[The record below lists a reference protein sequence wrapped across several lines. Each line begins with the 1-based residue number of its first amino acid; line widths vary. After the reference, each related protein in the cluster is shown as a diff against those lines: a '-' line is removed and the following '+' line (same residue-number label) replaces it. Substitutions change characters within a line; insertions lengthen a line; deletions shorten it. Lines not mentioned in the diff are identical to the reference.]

1 MKASLNAT
9 EGSPISTNGALLVPA
24 ILTAD
29 SLAAIRSALKE
40 RKVGMLHE
48 TGAKL
53 DPRVES
59 ALQETGTP
67 RLTITVPRPK
77 EGEIK
82 AIKKAI
88 ASGECVLFLPSEI
101 ESWPAWTCQC
111 PGETLAVLL
120 SCEVPVQPIGVSVL
134 PPPGGAHS
142 ADTVIRFGKVVEP
155 GKDSMPQFWES
166 LFSAN
171 EAALTSSPFLTGSL
185 GYAIVH
191 SLKRFG
197 TTGKIVDGMD
207 GSELGYDKLLA
218 VACALSRLI
227 KKETK
232 ADRVGIVLP
241 PGKAGVVANLAV
253 VLAGKKPV
261 NLNFTAGKSSV
272 ESAMKQAGL
281 DRYITADPFV
291 RKMQTFPWPPNR
303 DLIFLERVLPSL
315 KPTIA
320 LWLVLSK
327 ILPVPVLAM
336 LLGIQEKGDRKE
348 AALLF
353 TSGSSG
359 EPKGVVLS
367 HRNLLGNVQQ
377 FGARLALTPGTDKV
391 LGCLPL
397 FHSFGFTVTIW
408 YPILNG
414 IDLVTYPSPIEAPK
428 LAGLIEKYSVT
439 VMLATPTF
447 LRGYLRKVNRE
458 QLATLKLIA
467 TGAEKLPAKL
477 AATFSEK
484 FGKEV
489 MEGYGLTET
498 SPVSNINLPDR
509 SKGGTVRCLLSEK
522 GGSVGHLVPGLAL
535 RITDASS
542 GDPLPINQQGLIWF
556 KGANVF
562 DGYHNKPEI
571 TREVIDDA
579 GWFCTGDLGR
589 VDEDGFLFIEGRL
602 SRFSKIGGEM
612 VPHETLE
619 AHINQALGLDDET
632 ERMIA
637 IVGVPD
643 EAKGEALILL
653 SAVSSE
659 ADAMATLA
667 QLRAKLLE
675 EGVAALWIPKQ
686 IRAVPQIPI
695 LASGKLDIKGCEKLA
710 CG

>member
-1 MKASLNAT
+1 MKVSPPAND
-9 EGSPISTNGALLVPA
+9 EPISTDGALLVPA
-24 ILTAD
+24 LMTAD
-29 SLAAIRSALKE
+29 SFVAIRNALKE
-40 RKVGMLHE
+40 RTVLILHE

-53 DPRVES
+53 DRVVES
-59 ALQETGTP
+59 ALQEAGAT
-67 RLTITVPRPK
+67 RLTITVPKPK

-82 AIKKAI
+82 SIKKAI
-88 ASGECVLFLPSEI
+88 AEGDLVLFLPSEI
-101 ESWPAWTCQC
+101 ESWPSWTCQC
-111 PGETLAVLL
+111 PGETLMALL
-120 SCEVPVQPIGVSVL
+120 SCHVRVQPIGVSVL
-134 PPPGGAHS
+134 PPPGSANS
-142 ADTVIRFGKVVEP
+142 ADTVVRFGKIIEP
-155 GKDSMPQFWES
+155 CEDALPQFWER
-166 LFSAN
+166 LFAAN
-171 EAALTSSPFLTGSL
+171 EAALTSSPFLRGGL
-185 GYAIVH
+185 GYAIIH
-191 SLKRFG
+191 GLKRYG
-197 TTGKIVDGMD
+197 TTSKVIDGFD
-207 GSELGYDKLLA
+207 DSELPYDKLLA
-218 VACALSRLI
+218 VACALSRVI
-227 KKETK
+227 KYETK
-232 ADRVGIVLP
+232 ADRVGIILP
-241 PGKAGVVANLAV
+241 PGKAGIVANLAV

-261 NLNFTAGKSSV
+261 NLNFTAGKGAI

-303 DLIFLERVLPSL
+303 DLIFLERLLPNL
-315 KPTIA
+315 KPKVA

-327 ILPVPVLAM
+327 ILPVPVLARV
-336 LLGIQEKGDRKE
+336 LGIRNAGDREE

-367 HRNLLGNVQQ
+367 HRNLLSNVQQ
-377 FGARLALTPGTDKV
+377 FGARLALSPGIDKV

-414 IDLVTYPSPIEAPK
+414 INLVTYPSPIEAPK
-428 LAGLIEKYSVT
+428 LAALIEKYGIT

-447 LRGYLRKVNRE
+447 LRGYLRRVNRE

-477 AATFSEK
+477 AETFSDK

-509 SKGGTVRCLLSEK
+509 SEGGKLRCLPSQRS
-522 GGSVGHLVPGLAL
+522 GSVGHLVPGLAL

-542 GDPLPINQQGLIWF
+542 GDPLPIDQQGLIWF

-589 VDEDGFLFIEGRL
+589 VDHDGFLFIEGRM

-632 ERMIA
+632 ERKIA

-653 SAVSSE
+653 SAISSE
-659 ADAMATLA
+659 EDAMQTLA
-667 QLRAKLLE
+667 ELRKKLLD

-686 IRAVPQIPI
+686 IRPVEQIPI
-695 LASGKLDIKGCEKLA
+695 LASGKLDIKGCEDLA
-710 CG
+710 RRA